1 MLLVFVPLKRMP
13 LNPNGKVDKPALPF
27 PDTALAAAATV
38 PTKSGSKT
46 VKLTPT
52 EQRIHDIWQRLLP
65 GAPPSIP
72 TDESFFD
79 LGGHSILA
87 TRLIF
92 EIRKTLATNAPLGL
106 VFSYPTIA
114 GLARALDELEGS
126 DFGLANGNQ
135 DKSNTA
141 NGSTVDGKLAPPG
154 TNGAQGNGSAADQ
167 AANDYA
173 ADAAKLIKGLPE
185 AFKTPESLPAQST
198 VFLTGATGFLGAFIL
213 YDLLSRTE
221 TVKKVICHV
230 RAKDSATALQRLK
243 DGCQGRGVWSD
254 EWLSQS
260 RLEVVV
266 GDLENTKLGM
276 SDDDW
281 EKVAQEA
288 DAIMHNGAVV
298 HWVYPYSKLR
308 AANVGA
314 TLDIITLAQ
323 TNKAKPITFISTTAV
338 FETPTYYL
346 NLSDAMLAR
355 GKLGVPESDPLD
367 GSLEGLTSGY
377 GQSKWVAERILME
390 CGRRG
395 LRTSIVR
402 PSYVLGD
409 SKSAVTNT
417 DDFVWRLVK
426 GCIQLG
432 LVPDIYNTIN
442 LSPVDHVAHIAAT
455 ALFRPTPEQLKIF
468 QVTARP
474 NVRFNDFLSA
484 ISKYGYKVQRVEYL
498 VWRTKLEQYV
508 MEVGDNALFPLL
520 HYVLDDLPTSTKSPE
535 LDDTNTAELL
545 EQAGDKGRQTVDDAL
560 MGKYLAWLV
569 KADFLPLP
577 TENRATPLPE
587 LENKT
592 AIRAIGRT
600 GGH

>member
-1 MLLVFVPLKRMP
+1 MP

-27 PDTALAAAATV
+27 PDTALAAAAAV
-38 PTKSGSKT
+38 PSKPGKA

-52 EQRIHDIWQRLLP
+52 EQKIHDIWARLLP
-65 GAPPSIP
+65 SAPPSIP

-92 EIRKTLATNAPLGL
+92 EIRKVLVTNAPLGL
-106 VFSYPTIA
+106 VFSHPTIA
-114 GLARALDELEGS
+114 GLARAIDELGGS
-126 DFGLANGNQ
+126 DFGLANGG
-135 DKSNTA
+135 DKINA
-141 NGSTVDGKLAPPG
+141 NSMQGGEDGKLAPPG
-154 TNGAQGNGSAADQ
+154 SKAQSNGMPTSTND

-173 ADAAKLIKGLPE
+173 ADEKKLIASLPE
-185 AFKTPESLPAQST
+185 SFQSPTELPAQST
-198 VFLTGATGFLGAFIL
+198 IFLTGATGFLGAFIL
-213 YDLLSRTE
+213 SDLLSRTE
-221 TVKKVICHV
+221 KVKKVICHV
-230 RAKDSATALQRLK
+230 RAKDSDSALQRLK
-243 DGCQGRGVWSD
+243 DGCDGRGVWSD
-254 EWLSQS
+254 DWISQG

-266 GDLENTKLGM
+266 GDLESPKLGM
-276 SDDDW
+276 SDSDW
-281 EKVAQEA
+281 DKVSSEA

-308 AANVGA
+308 AANVTA
-314 TLDIITLAQ
+314 TLDVISLSQ
-323 TNKAKPITFISTTAV
+323 VGNKPKPVTFISTTAV

-346 NLSDAMLAR
+346 NLSDAMIAK
-355 GKLGVPESDPLD
+355 GGLGVPESDPLD
-367 GSLEGLTSGY
+367 GSMTGLSSGY
-377 GQSKWVAERILME
+377 GQSKWVAERLLME
-390 CGRRG
+390 CARRG

-409 SKSAVTNT
+409 SKTAVTNT
-417 DDFVWRLVK
+417 DDFIWRLVK

-442 LSPVDHVAHIAAT
+442 LSPVDHVARIASAS
-455 ALFRPTPEQLKIF
+455 LFRPTPEQLKVF

-474 NVRFNDFLSA
+474 NVRFNDFLSS
-484 ISKYGYKVQRVEYL
+484 IPKYGYKVSRVEYL

-535 LDDTNTAELL
+535 LDDTNTAILL
-545 EQAGDKGRQTVDDAL
+545 KEAGEKDRMPVDDKL

-569 KADFLPLP
+569 AADFLPLP
-577 TENRATPLPE
+577 TEKDAQPLPE
-587 LENKT
+587 LENTK
-592 AIRAIGRT
+592 AVRAIGRT
-600 GGH
+600 MGH